1 MSRFMTGHHVSKMV
15 LPLFNHAD
23 SNIFIF
29 IVEYKYAS
37 RVTLTPQKDCIIPIR
52 FIANIVTWEEN
63 DERHLCKGSHRISCM
78 TSFERYY
85 VIPTYNR
92 LLLRHN

>member
-15 LPLFNHAD
+15 LSLFYHAD

-29 IVEYKYAS
+29 IVSYKYAS
-37 RVTLTPQKDCIIPIR
+37 RVPLIQKDHNISIR
-52 FIANIVTWEEN
+52 FIGNIVTWEEN
-63 DERHLCKGSHRISCM
+63 DERYLCKGNYRISCM